1 MQQRIP
7 YDGNDLGAVYTKKYT
22 AFRLWAPTADAVTL
36 CLYREGDG
44 DCLSDTLPMKRDVQG
59 TWTIRVDGDLRHVY
73 YTYRLERSG
82 KTVESQDP
90 YSVAVGVNGQ
100 RSMVLDLKETDPEN
114 FKEDH
119 GPVFS
124 NRTDLVI
131 CEISVLDSTADG
143 SSGVKYP
150 GKYLGLAEK
159 GTKNKEGEATG
170 LDYLKSLGITH
181 VQIMPMY
188 DFASIDEAAPKKR
201 EYNWGYDPL
210 NYNVPEGSFS
220 TDPFHGEVRI
230 REMKEMI
237 AAFHREGIGVIMD
250 VVYNHTYDLDSCL
263 QKCEPDYY
271 YRMNGTRYSN
281 ASACGNEIASEQPM
295 MRKYIVE
302 SVCYWAREY
311 HVDGFRFD
319 LMGFL
324 DIDTMNEISRRLKE
338 INPYIILYG
347 EGWTG
352 GTSTMPEFR
361 RAMKRNARMLDG
373 IGMFSDDIRDMVRGH
388 VFYNKDC
395 GYVSGKEKMKVA
407 VRYCATGGVW
417 HPQVDYAAYT
427 YAAGGTWTDT
437 PEKVINYVSCHDNLT
452 LWDKLQI
459 SRSDCDAG
467 ERLAMNR
474 LAAAMVFTAQGVPF
488 FLSGEEFARTKPA
501 GKNGEV
507 SENSYNLPYETN
519 VLRYDWNDEQK
530 ELQQY
535 YRGLI
540 AFRKAHK
547 GLRMT
552 DAEEIRQNILF
563 MEMTSEQTIAFTIRQ
578 PEETLL
584 VAYNASGRKE
594 TLLLPDDRTWTLY
607 IDDLHAGTR
616 PIGSVHSN
624 MELPATGCVVLG
636 INELSC

>member
-59 TWTIRVDGDLRHVY
+59 TWSIRVDGDLRHVY

-281 ASACGNEIASEQPM
+281 ASAFGN
-295 MRKYIVE
+295 
-302 SVCYWAREY
+302 
-311 HVDGFRFD
+311 
-319 LMGFL
+319 
-324 DIDTMNEISRRLKE
+324 
-338 INPYIILYG
+338 
-347 EGWTG
+347 
-352 GTSTMPEFR
+352 
-361 RAMKRNARMLDG
+361 
-373 IGMFSDDIRDMVRGH
+373 
-388 VFYNKDC
+388 
-395 GYVSGKEKMKVA
+395 
-407 VRYCATGGVW
+407 
-417 HPQVDYAAYT
+417 
-427 YAAGGTWTDT
+427 
-437 PEKVINYVSCHDNLT
+437 
-452 LWDKLQI
+452 
-459 SRSDCDAG
+459 
-467 ERLAMNR
+467 
-474 LAAAMVFTAQGVPF
+474 
-488 FLSGEEFARTKPA
+488 
-501 GKNGEV
+501 
-507 SENSYNLPYETN
+507 
-519 VLRYDWNDEQK
+519 
-530 ELQQY
+530 
-535 YRGLI
+535 
-540 AFRKAHK
+540 
-547 GLRMT
+547 
-552 DAEEIRQNILF
+552 
-563 MEMTSEQTIAFTIRQ
+563 
-578 PEETLL
+578 
-584 VAYNASGRKE
+584 
-594 TLLLPDDRTWTLY
+594 
-607 IDDLHAGTR
+607 
-616 PIGSVHSN
+616 
-624 MELPATGCVVLG
+624 
-636 INELSC
+636 

>member
-319 LMGFL
+319 LMGVL

>member
-250 VVYNHTYDLDSCL
+250 VVYNHTFNTAESNFERTVPGYFYR
-263 QKCEPDYY
+263 QAPD
-271 YRMNGTRYSN
+271 GGFAD
-281 ASACGNEIASEQPM
+281 ASACGNETASDRPM
-295 MRKYIVE
+295 MRKYMVE
-302 SVCYWAREY
+302 SVLHWINEY
-311 HVDGFRFD
+311 HIDGFRFD
-319 LMGFL
+319 LMGIH
-324 DIDTMNEISRRLKE
+324 DIETMNEIRKAATAVDPT
-338 INPYIILYG
+338 IFIYG
-347 EGWTG
+347 EGWAA
-352 GTSTMPEFR
+352 SAPQLAQDSL
-361 RAMKRNARMLDG
+361 AMKANTYKMPG
-373 IGMFSDDIRDMVRGH
+373 IAAFSDEMRDALRGPFNDNRQGAFLAGLPGGEESIKFGI
-388 VFYNKDC
+388 V
-395 GYVSGKEKMKVA
+395 GA
-407 VRYCATGGVW
+407 VR
-417 HPQVDYAAYT
+417 HPQVDN
-427 YAAGGTWTDT
+427 G
-437 PEKVINYVSCHDNLT
+437 KVNYSKAPWAEQPTQMISYVSCHDDMCLVDRLKSSIPGIT
-452 LWDKLQI
+452 PEELARLDKLAQT
-459 SRSDCDAG
+459 A
-467 ERLAMNR
+467 
-474 LAAAMVFTAQGVPF
+474 VFTSQGVPF
-488 FLSGEEFARTKPA
+488 IYAGEEVMRDKK
-501 GKNGEV
+501 GV
-507 SENSYNLPYETN
+507 HNSYQSPDSVNAI
-519 VLRYDWNDEQK
+519 DWKRKTEHADVFA
-530 ELQQY
+530 Y
-535 YRGLI
+535 YKGLI
-540 AFRKAHK
+540 QLRKHHPAFRLGDA
-547 GLRMT
+547 GLVRKHLEFLP
-552 DAEEIRQNILF
+552 AEGGNV
-563 MEMTSEQTIAFTIRQ
+563 
-578 PEETLL
+578 
-584 VAYNASGRKE
+584 VAYRLKEHAGGDAWGDIYVVLNARKE
-594 TLLLPDDRTWTLY
+594 TAKVSVPEGKYTVVCKDGFISEKGL
-607 IDDLHAGTR
+607 GTMYG
-616 PIGSVHSN
+616 PEISV
-624 MELPATGCVVLG
+624 PAQSAL
-636 INELSC
+636 IFYK

>member
-7 YDGNDLGAVYTKKYT
+7 YDGNDLGAVYTKKGT
-22 AFRLWAPTADAVTL
+22 DFRLWAPTADAVTL
-36 CLYREGDG
+36 CLYQEGDG
-44 DCLSDTLPMKRDVQG
+44 DCLSDTIPMKRDIQG
-59 TWTIRVDGDLRHVY
+59 TWAIRVDGDLRHVY

-100 RSMVLDLKETDPEN
+100 RSMVLDLRETDPEN

-119 GPVFS
+119 GPAFK

-131 CEISVLDSTADG
+131 CEISVLDSTADV
-143 SSGVKYP
+143 SSGVKHP
-150 GKYLGLAEK
+150 GKYLGLTEK
-159 GTKNKEGEATG
+159 GTKNKDGEPTG

-271 YRMNGTRYSN
+271 YRMNGIRYSN

-319 LMGFL
+319 LMGVL
-324 DIDTMNEISRRLKE
+324 DIDTMNEISHRLKE

-395 GYVSGKEKMKVA
+395 GYVS
-407 VRYCATGGVW
+407 
-417 HPQVDYAAYT
+417 
-427 YAAGGTWTDT
+427 
-437 PEKVINYVSCHDNLT
+437 
-452 LWDKLQI
+452 
-459 SRSDCDAG
+459 
-467 ERLAMNR
+467 
-474 LAAAMVFTAQGVPF
+474 
-488 FLSGEEFARTKPA
+488 
-501 GKNGEV
+501 
-507 SENSYNLPYETN
+507 
-519 VLRYDWNDEQK
+519 
-530 ELQQY
+530 
-535 YRGLI
+535 
-540 AFRKAHK
+540 
-547 GLRMT
+547 
-552 DAEEIRQNILF
+552 
-563 MEMTSEQTIAFTIRQ
+563 
-578 PEETLL
+578 
-584 VAYNASGRKE
+584 
-594 TLLLPDDRTWTLY
+594 
-607 IDDLHAGTR
+607 
-616 PIGSVHSN
+616 
-624 MELPATGCVVLG
+624 
-636 INELSC
+636 